1 MPLPYN
7 GNNIP
12 LARENRKKATKQ
24 ENHLWYDF
32 LSNYPVR
39 FQRQK
44 CIDNYIA
51 DFYCHKAKLVIEVD
65 GIQHNMEDNYLQ
77 DEYRTMVLEKYG
89 LKVIRIT
96 NSAIDRDF
104 HHICDYI
111 DQVVQDILGD
121 A

>member
-7 GNNIP
+7 GNNVP
-12 LARENRKKATKQ
+12 LSRENRKNPTKQ

-32 LSNYPVR
+32 LSQYPVR

-51 DFYCHKAKLVIEVD
+51 DFYCHKAKLIIEID
-65 GIQHNMEDNYLQ
+65 GAQHNTEENAAHDA
-77 DEYRTMVLEKYG
+77 YRTMELGKYG

-96 NSAIDRDF
+96 NRAIDRDF

-111 DQVVQDILGD
+111 DQVVQENLGD